1 MVKRA
6 DMYKMKKDDAIYC
19 KDQKISVGD
28 LDEIIDKSIN
38 S

>member
-19 KDQKISVGD
+19 KDQKINLGD